1 MDSLPIWGGGLAR
14 GGGVF
19 FFLGGGEGDT
29 PNAHYGGGLKNV
41 KWVRFLSKKWLS
53 LIKRKKKLWKRFLSS
68 IQFRLCNL
76 NCVLQKE
83 IQQGRNRELFSTK
96 DVPWNKNASI
106 NISSKTHARN
116 APQGK
121 ILELF
126 LLDTIKTAF

>member
-14 GGGVF
+14 GGGVCF
-19 FFLGGGEGDT
+19 WGGGGGDT